1 MHRAENNS
9 SFASQRVAR
18 DLRARDARELGDS
31 GRSAQ
36 PATSGR
42 GRPTASQRGAV
53 IVLVLV
59 TVLLAAFLLAAFI
72 RRSGTELLADS
83 RASNMR
89 SLRAEAYSAL
99 ETTLAVLADQR
110 AVEGSLRSPAEGWA
124 EPLADTGYTPQPG
137 REVEVSFEDES
148 AKLSLPNASETEIQM
163 MLEFAGAERNA
174 AERLARTLRAWMHE
188 APKDAAADPDVPDYE
203 RADPAY
209 RAAHR
214 ALRSWNELAA
224 AEMDL
229 HVFFDEAGRPTPV
242 FEQFTREVSL
252 LSFRHIN
259 VNSARPGAL
268 TALGLGSA
276 EVQALEDYRVRPKS
290 RGETGVFRS
299 LTEAGTV
306 LGPSLTGER
315 YGVSIEALRVNV
327 AVRQGGVVYRLS
339 VVIASGAQAS
349 VPQRTPEPDAT
360 STAGSNETAPPAER
374 KALNYPFTVLEIREN
389 AEPPAPVVDPTA

>member
-1 MHRAENNS
+1 
-9 SFASQRVAR
+9 
-18 DLRARDARELGDS
+18 
-31 GRSAQ
+31 
-36 PATSGR
+36 
-42 GRPTASQRGAV
+42 
-53 IVLVLV
+53 VLVLV

-89 SLRAEAYSAL
+89 GLRAEAYSAL

-110 AVEGSLRSPAEGWA
+110 AAEGSLRSPAEGWA
-124 EPLADTGYTPQPG
+124 EPLVETGYTPQPG

-214 ALRSWNELAA
+214 ALRSWTELAA

-229 HVFFDEAGRPTPV
+229 HVLFDEEGRPTPV
-242 FEQFTREVSL
+242 FEQFTQEVSL
-252 LSFRHIN
+252 LSFRHLN

-276 EVQALEDYRVRPKS
+276 EVQSLEDYRVRPKS
-290 RGETGVFRS
+290 RGDTGVFRS

-315 YGVSIEALRVNV
+315 FGVNIEALRVNV

-349 VPQRTPEPDAT
+349 VPQRTPEPGAT
-360 STAGSNETAPPAER
+360 GTAGANETAPAAER